1 MAAIPAFA
9 TTLQF
14 QLLQLAVLSVA
25 GVIVLHFVARR
36 ALARPSLPPRLSRA
50 VLLVFSGP
58 VSAAIIGLA
67 VIEMINLSSASLPA
81 ILGPQELTLIV
92 ELAVL
97 AVTIRTA
104 SAIAKHV
111 MTHVTGREGL
121 EREIVYGIYGL
132 GLVVVA
138 YALLSFPGSPRVVGS
153 VWQAMAFI
161 AGLTITYL
169 VAYVISAATRRY
181 GEVLYQRDPQ
191 FRTTVTFIRRLV
203 IGIVAL
209 IGVAATTFAVIPSAG
224 AAVASIFVAAGFAS
238 IVVGLAAQSSLA
250 NIFAG
255 MVVST
260 SQPFRIGDAVLFQMP
275 WGAEWCW
282 VEDIRLTFTV
292 LKTWDKRRLVVPNQI
307 FLNQSMVNYDL
318 NDSSKLCVVYVTIT
332 YESDVDKA
340 IEILKQAARQ
350 HQDFKP
356 DGNLPVVHLMDLG
369 DANGTSPNADVAP
382 GITLRLLSNAKD
394 QPTNFQMSKDILY
407 TVRKEFEKNGVR
419 IAYPRREVLLR
430 EERRAD
436 QARGGGTE
444 NQR

>member
-1 MAAIPAFA
+1 MAY
-9 TTLQF
+9 
-14 QLLQLAVLSVA
+14 LSA
-25 GVIVLHFVARR
+25 AN
-36 ALARPSLPPRLSRA
+36 LPPT
-50 VLLVFSGP
+50 
-58 VSAAIIGLA
+58 
-67 VIEMINLSSASLPA
+67 
-81 ILGPQELTLIV
+81 LGPQELALLV

-97 AVTIRTA
+97 AITIRTA
-104 SAIAKHV
+104 GAVARQV
-111 MTHVTGREGL
+111 LTHVTGKEGF

-132 GLVVVA
+132 GVVAVA
-138 YALLSFPGSPRVVGS
+138 YALLTFPGSPKVVGS
-153 VWQAMAFI
+153 VWEAVGFI
-161 AGLTITYL
+161 AGVTITYL

-181 GEVLYQRDPQ
+181 GEVLYQREPHL
-191 FRTTVTFIRRLV
+191 RTTVVFVRRL
-203 IGIVAL
+203 IVAVVVL
-209 IGVAATTFAVIPSAG
+209 VGVGATTFAIFPSAG
-224 AAVASIFVAAGFAS
+224 AAVASIFIAAGFAS

-255 MVVST
+255 MIVST
-260 SQPFRIGDAVLFQMP
+260 AQPFRIGDAVLFQMP

-318 NDSSKLCVVYVTIT
+318 NDSSKLCVVYVTIS

-340 IEILKQAARQ
+340 IEIMKQAARQ
-350 HQDFKP
+350 HPDFLP

-394 QPTNFQMSKDILY
+394 QPTNFQMSKDLLY
-407 TVRKEFEKNGVR
+407 AVRKEFQKNGIM

-430 EERRAD
+430 EERRAVK
-436 QARGGGTE
+436 RPGGIEGE
-444 NQR
+444 QK